1 METTKS
7 IVAKDPIPGSI
18 VPDEFERT
26 PFEHPQLQSLDNLTM
41 EGPRDVV
48 GKDKLYHLAAH
59 VGLIDVV
66 RWKPRLVGGQ
76 ACIKY
81 TPLTSP
87 GTKTQGLRSRG
98 GAQRSRHGHHRR
110 HHATAR
116 GRGGVTGCQGADI
129 GQAAKGLRNGV
140 EAGLIC
146 IIYLYCTIWGK
157 GLGAVQSVTTVS
169 TEQDL

>member
-1 METTKS
+1 MTLIMETTKS
-7 IVAKDPIPGSI
+7 IVAKDPIPGSV

-41 EGPRDVV
+41 EGPRDVA
-48 GKDKLYHLAAH
+48 GKDKLYHLAAQ

-76 ACIKY
+76 VRINCTRLT
-81 TPLTSP
+81 TP
-87 GTKTQGLRSRG
+87 GAKTQGLGSRG
-98 GAQRSRHGHHRR
+98 GAQRSHHGHHRG

-116 GRGGVTGCQGADI
+116 GRGGITGCQGADI
-129 GQAAKGLRNGV
+129 GQAAKGLKKGV

-146 IIYLYCTIWGK
+146 IIYLYCTIWGNRPGSCTK
-157 GLGAVQSVTTVS
+157 RDDRL
-169 TEQDL
+169 D